1 MAPTRSI
8 RHAYA
13 IHEYGRL
20 ASTYGVDLRSVDWGS
35 RKSQIRRFEILAA
48 IGKLSG
54 ASILDVGCGLGD
66 LYPWLKRRVRPLRY
80 VGIDITPEMI
90 GLATSRFR
98 DADFRLGDAAGLLRG
113 RTRFDYV
120 LASGIFSKQR
130 ERPFQAMKNT
140 IRSMY
145 RLARKGIAFNSLS
158 SLAAGKE
165 RDEFHAD
172 PAATLAFCQTLTPW
186 VVLRH
191 DYHPRDFTVFLYKR
205 KAG

>member
-1 MAPTRSI
+1 MKSK
-8 RHAYA
+8 HAYA
-13 IHEYGRL
+13 IREYGRL
-20 ASTYGVDLRSVDWGS
+20 ASTYGNDLRAVDWGS
-35 RKSQIRRFEILAA
+35 RKSQTRRFEILATV
-48 IGKLSG
+48 GNLTG

-80 VGIDITPEMI
+80 VGIDVTPEMI
-90 GLATSRFR
+90 RLAQSRFPNT
-98 DADFRLGDAAGLLRG
+98 DFRVGDAAALLRAG

-130 ERPFQAMKNT
+130 ERPLQAMKNT

-158 SLAAGKE
+158 AMATGKE
-165 RDEFHAD
+165 RGEFHAD

-186 VVLRH
+186 VALRH

-205 KAG
+205 KPG